1 MTLGSKTIEKNATMP
16 RSYDPK
22 MKVNY
27 QRNVLVRG
35 TIMTESY
42 EW

>member
-1 MTLGSKTIEKNATMP
+1 MTLGSKTIEKNATTP

-22 MKVNY
+22 MEVNY
-27 QRNVLVRG
+27 QRNVLLRA
-35 TIMTESY
+35 TIMTKSY